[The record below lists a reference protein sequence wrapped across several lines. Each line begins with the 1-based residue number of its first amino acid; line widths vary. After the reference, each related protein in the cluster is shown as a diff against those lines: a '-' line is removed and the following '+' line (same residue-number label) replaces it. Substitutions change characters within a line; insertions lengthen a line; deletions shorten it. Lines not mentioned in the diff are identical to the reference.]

1 MTTQRTGKIYL
12 RVDDGLVAMSESA
25 YDAEDILQQL
35 LADYPDL
42 LAGDQ
47 MRPDAPRRW
56 LLVSREV
63 GIPDSEGGSSRWSLD
78 HLFVDQ
84 DAVPTLVEVKR
95 SSDTRLRREVVGQ
108 MLDYAANLVSYWP
121 PGEVRALFEER
132 CRRDG
137 IDPRQEL
144 DRLLGVDDA
153 DLADEAPDRSDG
165 FWQRVSDNL
174 SSRRLRLVFV
184 ADVIPRELQSIVEFL
199 NENLL
204 RADVLAVEVKQ
215 YVGQGRQTLV
225 PRVIGQTA
233 AASEAKQPS
242 VRRSR
247 RTWTPAEALTEIEAA
262 DPGLGALARTVVGWA
277 DALPGAEYVD
287 ATRVAEVKPA
297 LRVGGRLV
305 PLFALS
311 VEGKIY
317 LGFSTWANVPVL
329 GDDAERRRVVGEIN
343 EALGTQVTRTS
354 GWPAIPASRLQ
365 AAGATTAFLGI
376 FARLAERVRR
386 VSERGDTLDPSAG
399 GPEE

>member
-1 MTTQRTGKIYL
+1 
-12 RVDDGLVAMSESA
+12 
-25 YDAEDILQQL
+25 
-35 LADYPDL
+35 
-42 LAGDQ
+42 
-47 MRPDAPRRW
+47 
-56 LLVSREV
+56 
-63 GIPDSEGGSSRWSLD
+63 
-78 HLFVDQ
+78 
-84 DAVPTLVEVKR
+84 
-95 SSDTRLRREVVGQ
+95 
-108 MLDYAANLVSYWP
+108 
-121 PGEVRALFEER
+121 VRALFEER